1 VPGGPAEV
9 HPEEHL
15 GPVRGL
21 RAAGAGA
28 DREQRAA
35 LVVLAGEQQRRA
47 LALEVR
53 GERVGLALELRCQF
67 GISALLDQLER
78 RKNVVD
84 ALLDAAPQLDLG
96 AEAVR
101 LAEDLLGA
109 SLVVPEPGLGRLGL
123 ELRGARFLGG

>member
-15 GPVRGL
+15 GPVRSL

-53 GERVGLALELRCQF
+53 RERVGLALELRCQL

-84 ALLDAAPQLDLG
+84 ALLDAAPELDLR

-109 SLVVPEPGLGRLGL
+109 ALVVPEPGLGRLGL